1 MELADVVAVL
11 GGAGGVCNVSGS
23 FVSRKDEDDEDDE
36 DDVTMG
42 CFDGCSWVDMDSV
55 LRQS

>member
-1 MELADVVAVL
+1 VVAVL
-11 GGAGGVCNVSGS
+11 GGAGGVCNVSGR

-36 DDVTMG
+36 DDATMG